1 MLLKII
7 IFTLL
12 KLSRSSFLDEES
24 AMLAAG
30 EQKWEE
36 VEAKVEERREE
47 VVRMLMTEKAE
58 LEEELRRSS
67 AEIAMLKGNLEEEM
81 LTRCKMEVMKQLE
94 KMVVTPVPF
103 ANACVYQRLWDK
115 ANSTVTY
122 DRITAGFVSND
133 YGLTVDI
140 DGGDFIILTSGFYMI
155 TFSGHANVQP
165 GPMNEVE
172 MFIYRNNEKVQES
185 RWVTMGD
192 YSGSGSYVIEQGSR
206 TLVSWSSSF

>member
-94 KMVVTPVPF
+94 KMVTPVPF
-103 ANACVYQRLWDK
+103 ANACVYKRLWDK
-115 ANSTVTY
+115 AN
-122 DRITAGFVSND
+122 
-133 YGLTVDI
+133 
-140 DGGDFIILTSGFYMI
+140 
-155 TFSGHANVQP
+155 
-165 GPMNEVE
+165 
-172 MFIYRNNEKVQES
+172 
-185 RWVTMGD
+185 
-192 YSGSGSYVIEQGSR
+192 
-206 TLVSWSSSF
+206 